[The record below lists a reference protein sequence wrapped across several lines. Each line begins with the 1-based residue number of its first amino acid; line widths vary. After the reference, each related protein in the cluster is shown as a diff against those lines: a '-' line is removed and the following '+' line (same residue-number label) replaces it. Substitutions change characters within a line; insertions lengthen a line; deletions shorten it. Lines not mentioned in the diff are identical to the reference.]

1 MFKSHC
7 NAHPQRLDLF
17 EMGELLERSRSE
29 NEAIIRAKCQTSYL
43 GAHVALCRVLGRF
56 KMFVDTNDIDLS
68 THLMLDGYWEM
79 WVTEA
84 MCRLVRPGMVV
95 ADIGANL
102 GYFALLMAELVGP
115 DGFVHAFEPNPHIAR
130 QLRQS
135 LDINSFSGRHAVH
148 QVALAAIDGEPM
160 AFVVPPTQPKNAR
173 LAPFSG
179 ELPENATLLH
189 TRRLDSDTAWHKIEF
204 AKIDVEGAEELLWA
218 GAQGLLDGSRLKTV
232 VLEFTPIRYSDPAAF
247 LDKLLAPGFSLSWID
262 PWNGIRPIT
271 GDELWSRNSVEDV
284 MLVLQR

>member
-160 AFVVPPTQPKNAR
+160 AFVVPPTENSIATTGARIGRMKLTNALGLGAWEGGRAGATARREDPGGPAGTTGCASAVAGPPGDARRADAPKQTTAVYRRIAR
-173 LAPFSG
+173 V
-179 ELPENATLLH
+179 
-189 TRRLDSDTAWHKIEF
+189 IEF
-204 AKIDVEGAEELLWA
+204 LQEVREGYGGMGRQRASSYCA
-218 GAQGLLDGSRLKTV
+218 
-232 VLEFTPIRYSDPAAF
+232 
-247 LDKLLAPGFSLSWID
+247 
-262 PWNGIRPIT
+262 RP
-271 GDELWSRNSVEDV
+271 
-284 MLVLQR
+284 